1 MKKSL
6 KEWCADHKK
15 EIVITGIVI
24 GAVTGGVL
32 IIKNWDSISK
42 FLNSTTNL
50 VSSKKADEILSEI
63 SEVTV
68 TELPVSKIIDIREY
82 VRNLP
87 EGQHHSEVKYEQAL
101 KLGIVLPKNQTLV
114 SAHPRCYA
122 A

>member
-15 EIVITGIVI
+15 ELVITGIVI

-32 IIKNWDSISK
+32 IIKNWDSFAK
-42 FLNSTTNL
+42 FVNPTTKIAPLPQNNGML
-50 VSSKKADEILSEI
+50 P
-63 SEVTV
+63 
-68 TELPVSKIIDIREY
+68 ELPIEAEPPVLKIIDVREY

-114 SAHPRCYA
+114 SAHPRCCA